1 MPFFFPFNTDNRLL
15 SLRKGLVSR
24 HTVSYTDHPV
34 VQIWPKNKFTVEPW
48 YNEGPRDNT
57 ASLYI
62 KDLFQVIY
70 YNWGKKSRRVENI
83 ILKSSLLY
91 KELRFRE
98 LDLIEVPRYSLKMK
112 NLSVFHHFVLG
123 DLHWEPSNL
132 LLTFPS
138 YLGPCIGKLQTLG
151 LH

>member
-1 MPFFFPFNTDNRLL
+1 M
-15 SLRKGLVSR
+15 
-24 HTVSYTDHPV
+24 
-34 VQIWPKNKFTVEPW
+34 VQIWAKNKFTVEPW
-48 YNEGPRDNT
+48 YNEGPRDST

-98 LDLIEVPRYSLKMK
+98 LGLIEVPRYS
-112 NLSVFHHFVLG
+112 
-123 DLHWEPSNL
+123 
-132 LLTFPS
+132 
-138 YLGPCIGKLQTLG
+138 
-151 LH
+151 

>member
-48 YNEGPRDNT
+48 YNGGPRDNT

-62 KDLFQVIY
+62 KGLFHVIY

-83 ILKSSLLY
+83 ISKSSLLY
-91 KELRFRE
+91 KEPRFRE
-98 LDLIEVPRYSLKMK
+98 LGLIEVPRYSLKMK

-132 LLTFPS
+132 LSTFPRP
-138 YLGPCIGKLQTLG
+138 LAAILARV
-151 LH
+151 